1 MNNTKAESNS
11 MSLASL
17 VFGILAVLSSFI
29 VVLTPLFAGLAITF
43 AWLSRGDK
51 HMSNQAIAGNIL
63 AVISIVVSFAVLMS
77 IIVICAAA
85 FADPMQWFIS
95 MAG

>member
-1 MNNTKAESNS
+1 

-29 VVLTPLFAGLAITF
+29 VVFTPLFAGLAITF

-51 HMSNQAIAGNIL
+51 RMSNQAAAGNVL
-63 AVISIVVSFAVLMS
+63 AVISIAVSIAVILAIMS
-77 IIVICAAA
+77 FFAAA
-85 FADPMQWFIS
+85 FTDPIQWFGFVS
-95 MAG
+95 G